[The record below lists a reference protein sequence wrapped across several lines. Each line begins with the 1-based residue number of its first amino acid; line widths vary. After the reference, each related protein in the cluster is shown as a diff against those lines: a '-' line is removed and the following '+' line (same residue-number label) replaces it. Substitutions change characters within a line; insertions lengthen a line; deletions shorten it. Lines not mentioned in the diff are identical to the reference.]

1 MAGFRKVRVSPV
13 RRSVLAA
20 LVLVLATATLGS
32 ASVQSTTQQLQ
43 SARDKLHSLQQ
54 QVDSQRSQ
62 LDALQKE
69 SDVLAGQVTE
79 AFAKLDTI
87 KQKFVE
93 TEHRK
98 AQAQAQYNSIRAR
111 LDARARQAYENG
123 PASSIDVLLGATSLA
138 DLSDRLEFMGAVSQD
153 DADLARSAQNLSVQ
167 LQAAASRLETL
178 QQQQQKQADAYQ
190 AKYDALKAK
199 QQEQQAIYDN
209 LSADRKKAEQLV
221 THLSNQRQAELK
233 AQAAAIAAAAQ
244 APIGGTGTGGGGGG
258 TVVGGPGPFFSCP
271 VPAASYS
278 DSFGAPRYSGGYHPH
293 AGNDLLAPMGAPI
306 HAPFDGIA
314 TSDNNTL
321 GGLAVIVRGSQGYVY
336 NAHMSRIGQLGSVHA
351 GDVIGYVGNTGDAA
365 GGPTHDH
372 FEWHPNSIPPNPYT
386 SPYGYSVIG
395 DAIDPF
401 PYLNEVC

>member
-1 MAGFRKVRVSPV
+1 MAGFRNVRVSPV
-13 RRSVLAA
+13 RRGVLAS

-79 AFAKLDTI
+79 AFAKLDAI
-87 KQKFVE
+87 KRKFVE
-93 TEHRK
+93 TEHRQ

-167 LQAAASRLETL
+167 LQAAASRLESL

-190 AKYDALKAK
+190 AKYDTLKAK
-199 QQEQQAIYDN
+199 QQEQQALYDK
-209 LSADRKKAEQLV
+209 LSSERQQAEQLV
-221 THLSNQRQAELK
+221 THLANRRQAELK

-244 APIGGTGTGGGGGG
+244 APVGGTGTGGGGGG

-306 HAPFDGIA
+306 HAPFDGVA

>member
-1 MAGFRKVRVSPV
+1 MAGLRNVRVSPV
-13 RRSVLAA
+13 RRGVLAA

-62 LDALQKE
+62 LAALQKE

-79 AFAKLDTI
+79 AFAKLDAI
-87 KQKFVE
+87 KQKLVE
-93 TEHRK
+93 TEQRQR
-98 AQAQAQYNSIRAR
+98 QAQQQYDAIRAR

-123 PASSIDVLLGATSLA
+123 PASSIDVLLGASSMA

-190 AKYDALKAK
+190 AKYDALKQK
-199 QQEQQAIYDN
+199 QQEQQALYDN
-209 LSADRKKAEQLV
+209 LSADRQKAEQLV
-221 THLSNQRQAELK
+221 THLSDQRQAELK

-271 VPAASYS
+271 VPAASYT
-278 DSFGAPRYSGGYHPH
+278 DSFGAPRYAGGYHPH
-293 AGNDLLAPMGAPI
+293 AGNDLLAPMGSPI
-306 HAPFDGIA
+306 HAPFDGVA
-314 TSDNNTL
+314 TQDNNTL
-321 GGLAVIVRGSQGYVY
+321 GGLSVIVHGAQGYVY

-386 SPYGYSVIG
+386 SPYGLSVIG

>member
-1 MAGFRKVRVSPV
+1 MAGFHKVRVSPLC
-13 RRSVLAA
+13 RSVLAA
-20 LVLVLATATLGS
+20 LALVLATATLGS
-32 ASVQSTTQQLQ
+32 ASVQSTTQELQ
-43 SARDKLHSLQQ
+43 SARDKLQSLQQ

-62 LDALQKE
+62 LDALRNE
-69 SDVLAGQVTE
+69 ADVLAGQVTE
-79 AFAKLDTI
+79 AFAKLDAI
-87 KQKFVE
+87 KQKLVE
-93 TEHRK
+93 TEQRQR
-98 AQAQAQYNSIRAR
+98 QAQSHYNEISAR

-123 PASSIDVLLGATSLA
+123 PASSINVLLGATSLA

-167 LQAAASRLETL
+167 LQAAASRLGTL
-178 QQQQQKQADAYQ
+178 QQQQQKVADAYQ

-199 QQEQQAIYDN
+199 QEEQQALYDK
-209 LSADRKKAEQLV
+209 LSSERQQAEQLV
-221 THLSNQRQAELK
+221 SHLANERQAELK
-233 AQAAAIAAAAQ
+233 AQAAAIASAAQ

-278 DSFGAPRYSGGYHPH
+278 DSFGAARTAGGYHPH
-293 AGNDLLAPMGAPI
+293 AGNDLLAPLGSPI
-306 HAPFDGIA
+306 HAPFDGVA
-314 TSDNNTL
+314 TEDNNTL
-321 GGLAVIVRGSQGYVY
+321 GGLSVIVRGSAGYVY
-336 NAHMSRIGQLGSVHA
+336 NAHMSRIGQLGSVRA

>member
-32 ASVQSTTQQLQ
+32 ASVQSTTQELQ

-62 LDALQKE
+62 LDTLQKE
-69 SDVLAGQVTE
+69 ADVLSGQVTE
-79 AFAKLDTI
+79 AFAKLDAI
-87 KQKFVE
+87 KQKLVE
-93 TEHRK
+93 TQQRQQ
-98 AQAQAQYNSIRAR
+98 QAQRQYDAIRAR

-167 LQAAASRLETL
+167 LQAAASRLEGL

-190 AKYDALKAK
+190 AKYQALQAK
-199 QQEQQAIYDN
+199 QQEQQALYDK
-209 LSADRKKAEQLV
+209 LSSERQQAEKLV

-306 HAPFDGIA
+306 HAPFDGVA

>member
-1 MAGFRKVRVSPV
+1 MAVFHTIRVSPLC
-13 RRSVLAA
+13 RSVLAA
-20 LVLVLATATLGS
+20 SAVVLLTATVGG
-32 ASVQSTTQQLQ
+32 ASVQSTTQELQ

-54 QVDSQRSQ
+54 QVDSQRSE
-62 LDALQKE
+62 LDTLRKE

-79 AFAKLDTI
+79 AFAKLDAT
-87 KQKFVE
+87 KQKLVE
-93 TEHRK
+93 TEQRQQL
-98 AQAQAQYNSIRAR
+98 AQRQYEAITAR

-123 PASSIDVLLGATSLA
+123 PASSIDLILGATSLA

-153 DADLARSAQNLSVQ
+153 DADLARSAQNLSVE

-178 QQQQQKQADAYQ
+178 QQEQQRQADAYR
-190 AKYDALKAK
+190 AKYEALKAK
-199 QQEQQAIYDN
+199 QQEQQTIYDK
-209 LSADRKKAEQLV
+209 LSSERQQAEQLV
-221 THLSNQRQAELK
+221 THLANQRQQELK
-233 AQAAAIAAAAQ
+233 EQAAALAAATQTTIA
-244 APIGGTGTGGGGGG
+244 GTGTGGGGGG

-278 DSFGAPRYSGGYHPH
+278 DSFGAPRSAGGYHPH
-293 AGNDLLAPMGAPI
+293 AGNDLLAPMGSPI
-306 HAPFDGIA
+306 HAPFDGNA
-314 TSDNNTL
+314 TQDNNTL
-321 GGLAVIVRGSQGYVY
+321 GGLSVIVTGAQGYVY
-336 NAHMSRIGQLGSVHA
+336 NAHMSRIGQLGSVNA

-386 SPYGYSVIG
+386 SPYGYSVVG